1 MNETD
6 FTDTLDLT
14 RELATTEGSSQTQSW
29 RRISLG
35 GFTDARSAPE
45 PAQQGRGPAERR
57 FPATLLARMTSI
69 DALRDSMTGD
79 PFFAANEEVRTVNV
93 SRHGLCLR
101 CPRPPAVGTRLL
113 VRILLNEDERPVEF
127 EGCVRWTRIEFVRGS
142 QAARPIAVVGV
153 ELSEGVASAQD
164 RYEQSLQSLAVR
176 SSVPS
181 VAAAETLR

>member
-6 FTDTLDLT
+6 FTDTLDLA
-14 RELATTEGSSQTQSW
+14 RELATTVEPSQSQSW
-29 RRISLG
+29 RRIPLG
-35 GFTDARSAPE
+35 GLTDAPSTPE
-45 PAQQGRGPAERR
+45 PAEHSRGPAERR

-79 PFFAANEEVRTVNV
+79 PFFAANEEIRTVNL

-101 CPRPPAVGTRLL
+101 CPRPPAVGARLL
-113 VRILLNEDERPVEF
+113 IRILLNEDERPVEF

-142 QAARPIAVVGV
+142 QGARPIAVVGV
-153 ELSEGVASAQD
+153 ELSEGVPSAQD

-176 SSVPS
+176 SSLPS
-181 VAAAETLR
+181 VAAT